1 MEGNLSEF
9 SDRYLA
15 CKARVDEL
23 NVALKDANADKDA
36 AEDALVSAMVAA
48 GVTGFKTDDGVGIS
62 AVRKKQYSCPAEQ
75 KDALYKALR
84 DAGMEYMFS
93 VPAAT
98 LNKFA
103 KDRAEQN
110 GGVLDGPFAELM
122 KLYDDEVGLTVR
134 DFKKWK
140 GGGSGD

>member
-1 MEGNLSEF
+1 MQANLSEF

-15 CKARVDEL
+15 ARARCDEISEQ
-23 NVALKDANADKDA
+23 LKDANAECDA
-36 AEDALVSAMVAA
+36 AEEALVDAMVNA

-62 AVRKKQYSCPAEQ
+62 ATRKAQYSCPAEN
-75 KDALYKALR
+75 KDALYAALR
-84 DAGMEYMFS
+84 QQGMEYMFS

-110 GGVLDGPFAELM
+110 GGELDGPFVDLLKPFE
-122 KLYDDEVGLTVR
+122 KVGLQVR
-134 DFKKWK
+134 DFKKWR
-140 GGGSGD
+140 GGA